1 MTLRLLKKRQT
12 TVQTSKRAKLAKL
25 VLYLAGASVSM
36 GMVGELAAQQPAST
50 GRQVNSPSYPG
61 QLRPVPKAGFE
72 RSTGPA
78 TRSQHQS
85 RDLSWRKS
93 TSPPHGLETP
103 VPKATSL
110 QLMRTSPT
118 TQGQSVIRQ
127 VSGESMTTPSHNTTL
142 QSYSSRRNYAGSGLQ
157 LAKTAP
163 TLHSINGVGNRATS
177 QIQPLNTNVP
187 TSDVSNA
194 AWNGSPPANAGP
206 EPNYFAD
213 PFSDNPP
220 TASLNLP
227 TIPSPAMVRQESSA
241 HPRSRHA
248 ESMPMELRP
257 ANGLRNNIAQ
267 LELPTTGPPAAVRPN
282 PVPPAKPRAVPPA
295 ELKAVPELRIP
306 TQAAPLEL
314 APPQAKTAPVLPRQ
328 APQIAPPAVPALPPR
343 DEPATP
349 PAANPVESKPGTS
362 LGEIMKKRSP
372 SDQGTELK
380 TPSTDTAPSLRG
392 ETVPPSKPF
401 SEQIRNADQID
412 RDRLN
417 RDEKSKRRYGI
428 GEDVLEDLP
437 FSCEDFRKRIASQT
451 IDQVSLDI
459 SPPYRPDE
467 MDEKRYQGLKEEFD
481 EKQSIRTWH
490 DRDGNALTTGR
501 LNDLAYEKAVVE
513 TNDGSKDTLPI
524 NQLSEGDIAYIADN
538 WGLPKECLIEQVAY
552 TPRKWTPSTMTWKA
566 SNLCHHPLYFED
578 VNLERYGH
586 TRGPLLEPVVQ
597 SAHFFAN
604 IAILP
609 YKMGVHCPS
618 ECQYAL
624 GYYRP
629 GNCSPWIKPPVP
641 ISARGAIAQAATMT
655 GMFWL
660 IP

>member
-1 MTLRLLKKRQT
+1 
-12 TVQTSKRAKLAKL
+12 
-25 VLYLAGASVSM
+25 
-36 GMVGELAAQQPAST
+36 
-50 GRQVNSPSYPG
+50 
-61 QLRPVPKAGFE
+61 
-72 RSTGPA
+72 
-78 TRSQHQS
+78 
-85 RDLSWRKS
+85 
-93 TSPPHGLETP
+93 
-103 VPKATSL
+103 
-110 QLMRTSPT
+110 
-118 TQGQSVIRQ
+118 
-127 VSGESMTTPSHNTTL
+127 
-142 QSYSSRRNYAGSGLQ
+142 
-157 LAKTAP
+157 
-163 TLHSINGVGNRATS
+163 
-177 QIQPLNTNVP
+177 
-187 TSDVSNA
+187 
-194 AWNGSPPANAGP
+194 
-206 EPNYFAD
+206 
-213 PFSDNPP
+213 
-220 TASLNLP
+220 
-227 TIPSPAMVRQESSA
+227 
-241 HPRSRHA
+241 
-248 ESMPMELRP
+248 
-257 ANGLRNNIAQ
+257 
-267 LELPTTGPPAAVRPN
+267 
-282 PVPPAKPRAVPPA
+282 
-295 ELKAVPELRIP
+295 
-306 TQAAPLEL
+306 
-314 APPQAKTAPVLPRQ
+314 
-328 APQIAPPAVPALPPR
+328 
-343 DEPATP
+343 
-349 PAANPVESKPGTS
+349 
-362 LGEIMKKRSP
+362 MKKRSP

-501 LNDLAYEKAVVE
+501 LNDLAYEKAVIE
-513 TNDGSKDTLPI
+513 TNDGSKDALPI

-566 SNLCHHPLYFED
+566 SNLSHHPLYFED